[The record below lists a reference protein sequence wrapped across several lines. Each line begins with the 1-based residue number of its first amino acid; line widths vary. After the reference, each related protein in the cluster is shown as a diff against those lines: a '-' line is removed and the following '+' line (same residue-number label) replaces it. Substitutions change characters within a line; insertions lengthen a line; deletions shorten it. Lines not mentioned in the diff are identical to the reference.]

1 MKIHDFHYAHET
13 ENIFPAYFTTFHNA
27 HHSQPRKAAL
37 QEPGSRCSMLPI
49 LVTLRTHMFMKC
61 NLHRIPPPHKSRVD
75 IIHWCSRCGYG
86 WVHVW
91 EHRLL
96 KFMTA
101 HCCLYFFA
109 CCRVQGIWSRLEE
122 VGAAQR
128 MLCCFHRNS
137 RCILCHPDH
146 ARCHLGHCS
155 FPMFS
160 TPAPKQKY
168 QLLIPKER
176 LD

>member
-1 MKIHDFHYAHET
+1 MHMKLKTSSPHILQHFIMPTIPNPERQLSK
-13 ENIFPAYFTTFHNA
+13 
-27 HHSQPRKAAL
+27 SQAADAL
-37 QEPGSRCSMLPI
+37 CFQSWLPSE
-49 LVTLRTHMFMKC
+49 HMFMKC

-109 CCRVQGIWSRLEE
+109 CCRVQGIWSRQEE